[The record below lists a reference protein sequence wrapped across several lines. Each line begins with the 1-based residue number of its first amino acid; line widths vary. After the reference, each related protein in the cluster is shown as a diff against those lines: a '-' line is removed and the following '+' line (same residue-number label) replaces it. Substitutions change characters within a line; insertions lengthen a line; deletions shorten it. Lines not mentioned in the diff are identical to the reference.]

1 MGDFSWSDLCDSGD
15 EDDEDYDPFKEQP
28 GVLEDS
34 DSDSFEGL
42 RHLLSPKR
50 ARRGGGSSGGGGGG
64 APGEGGASAE
74 ASAEVPPVAQA
85 HWHTRTQG
93 KLPDDVWTQTDSLL
107 EKAEHLL
114 DPLSPGALSDAC
126 QNEMLANCRKP
137 EYLRLLA
144 VARGEREPEEDEDE
158 EDADFVPDEEED
170 ADGAGDKTDDE
181 ARLSVSN
188 AELSALIADNRST
201 ISAARSVEA
210 AAASSPGRARGGAH
224 KSSNGKE
231 AAEDDT
237 SKAARPR
244 RGRRDKKKNNAD
256 SVVRVLPFAESSSL
270 LPFAGSAAG
279 FSRDQCTQLQVS
291 PWLSLLGHAH
301 PSGRCL
307 GHWLDAQTLPDH
319 HTWTGS
325 NARVPAIGDAAV
337 RAQLLFAKQG
347 RAGEDGG
354 HPATPR
360 RPRRNVPAL
369 GGLERVSRDAVES
382 HAGSH
387 AICLGTRTW
396 RRCRGA
402 DGGGAT
408 LHLL

>member
-15 EDDEDYDPFKEQP
+15 EDDEDYDPFKDPTLQQP

-50 ARRGGGSSGGGGGG
+50 ARGGSSRGGGGGE
-64 APGEGGASAE
+64 APGEVGASAE
-74 ASAEVPPVAQA
+74 ASAEAPPVAQA

-107 EKAEHLL
+107 EKAENLL
-114 DPLSPGALSDAC
+114 DPLSPGALSDTC

-170 ADGAGDKTDDE
+170 AEGAGDKTDDE
-181 ARLSVSN
+181 TRLSVSN

-201 ISAARSVEA
+201 ISASCAARSAEA
-210 AAASSPGRARGGAH
+210 AAAGSSPGRARGGAH
-224 KSSNGKE
+224 KSGKGKE
-231 AAEDDT
+231 AAEDDS
-237 SKAARPR
+237 SKAAHPR

-256 SVVRVLPFAESSSL
+256 SVVRVLPFAESGGL

-279 FSRDQCTQLQVS
+279 FSRDQCTQLQVR
-291 PWLSLLGHAH
+291 PWPSLLGHAH

-307 GHWLDAQTLPDH
+307 GH
-319 HTWTGS
+319 
-325 NARVPAIGDAAV
+325 
-337 RAQLLFAKQG
+337 
-347 RAGEDGG
+347 
-354 HPATPR
+354 
-360 RPRRNVPAL
+360 
-369 GGLERVSRDAVES
+369 
-382 HAGSH
+382 
-387 AICLGTRTW
+387 
-396 RRCRGA
+396 
-402 DGGGAT
+402 
-408 LHLL
+408 

>member
-15 EDDEDYDPFKEQP
+15 EDDEDYDPFKDPTLQQP

-50 ARRGGGSSGGGGGG
+50 ARGGSSRGGGGEG
-64 APGEGGASAE
+64 ALSEGGASAE
-74 ASAEVPPVAQA
+74 ASAEAPPVAQA

-107 EKAEHLL
+107 EKAENLL
-114 DPLSPGALSDAC
+114 DPLSPGALSDTC

-170 ADGAGDKTDDE
+170 AEGAGDKTDDE
-181 ARLSVSN
+181 TRLSVSN

-201 ISAARSVEA
+201 ISASGAARSAEA
-210 AAASSPGRARGGAH
+210 AAAGSSPGRARGGAH
-224 KSSNGKE
+224 KSGKGKE
-231 AAEDDT
+231 AAEDDS
-237 SKAARPR
+237 SKAAHPR

-256 SVVRVLPFAESSSL
+256 SVVRVLPFAESGGL

-279 FSRDQCTQLQVS
+279 FSRDQCTQLQVR
-291 PWLSLLGHAH
+291 PWPSLLGHAH

-307 GHWLDAQTLPDH
+307 GHRLDAQTLPDP
-319 HTWTGS
+319 HTWPGS

-337 RAQLLFAKQG
+337 RAQLLFARQG
-347 RAGEDGG
+347 RAGED
-354 HPATPR
+354 A
-360 RPRRNVPAL
+360 
-369 GGLERVSRDAVES
+369 
-382 HAGSH
+382 
-387 AICLGTRTW
+387 
-396 RRCRGA
+396 
-402 DGGGAT
+402 
-408 LHLL
+408 